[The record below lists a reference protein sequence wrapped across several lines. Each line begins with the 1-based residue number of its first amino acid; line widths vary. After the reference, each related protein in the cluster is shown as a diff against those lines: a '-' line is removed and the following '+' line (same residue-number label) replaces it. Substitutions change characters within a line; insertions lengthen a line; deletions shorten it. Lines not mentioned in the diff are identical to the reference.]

1 MKNKQKLNSL
11 ALAGS
16 VLILFLIL
24 FSSTASAADRDQVIS
39 NAVHKIA
46 GMKSDVQDLVD
57 SNTLSKNH
65 GKMLESDLQNAKDDL
80 NNGNIREAIINLERF
95 KSTIKTI
102 INNSTKLSPQ
112 HVDDLQNMINTA
124 NNIISSLKKM

>member
-1 MKNKQKLNSL
+1 
-11 ALAGS
+11 
-16 VLILFLIL
+16 
-24 FSSTASAADRDQVIS
+24 
-39 NAVHKIA
+39 
-46 GMKSDVQDLVD
+46 MKSDVQDLVD